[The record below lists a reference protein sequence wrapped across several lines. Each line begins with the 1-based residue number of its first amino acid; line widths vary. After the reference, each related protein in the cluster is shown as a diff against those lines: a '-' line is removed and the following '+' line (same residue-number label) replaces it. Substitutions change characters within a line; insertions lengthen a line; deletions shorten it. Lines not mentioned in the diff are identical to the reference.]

1 MEICFTFLSNELVSE
16 CLKNA
21 LFSVPCNIWEHFAKL
36 GGLLHALQGAL
47 YEYGGVMDLLLYV
60 KYSAQHA

>member
-1 MEICFTFLSNELVSE
+1 
-16 CLKNA
+16 
-21 LFSVPCNIWEHFAKL
+21 
-36 GGLLHALQGAL
+36 LLHALQGAL